1 MNIIRTTNTP
11 THCNKPGRLNPRNWS
26 RGKQVTGAVLVVG
39 VALGLWAA
47 FRPENLFVNES
58 FPARTSGAQAPQ
70 LIRQGA
76 FQSLGHHSEGKA
88 TLYKRSN
95 GYVLRFSDFKTSNGP
110 DVHVYLVQG
119 RDGSDSAA
127 VKSGKYLDL
136 GVIKGNIGSQNYAL
150 PISFDPKTYHRSLRN
165 WARCCLATWRAMAVA
180 TGSWT
185 TRASLSESLTTR
197 RSA

>member
-1 MNIIRTTNTP
+1 MNIMRTTNTP

-26 RGKQVTGAVLVVG
+26 RGKQVTGAVLAVG
-39 VALGLWAA
+39 VALGGWAA
-47 FRPENLFVNES
+47 FRPENLFVNEAVNES
-58 FPARTSGAQAPQ
+58 FHALTSGAQAPQ
-70 LIRQGA
+70 LIGQGA

-127 VKSGKYLDL
+127 IKSGKYLDL

-150 PISFDPKTYHRSLRN
+150 PISFDPKTYQSVSIWCKRFAVN
-165 WARCCLATWRAMAVA
+165 FAAAPLAPGDSSTSPVPPAA
-180 TGSWT
+180 
-185 TRASLSESLTTR
+185 ASS
-197 RSA
+197 